1 MKLAIGAL
9 ALVLM
14 LGMSI
19 KQSLAADSLLGYKSL
34 AYTRELEIPHL
45 LITTTGAGVDISLEL
60 ANIFSFS
67 EAAALSQLSPYEL
80 KARLEAG
87 ADLFQLNAAAECSLS
102 EAQAISDFLAQ
113 QKTKQSKQALDV
125 SWSFACT
132 KPQALNSLKIAWFT
146 HFPQSLAN
154 LAIEWTSAEAEGRL
168 ETSADTVIYF
178 ESQL

>member
-9 ALVLM
+9 ALMLM
-14 LGMSI
+14 FGVSI
-19 KQSLAADSLLGYKSL
+19 KPSLAADSLLGHKSL
-34 AYTRELEIPHL
+34 AYALELEIPRL
-45 LITTTGAGVDISLEL
+45 LITTTGVGVDISLEL

-67 EAAALSQLSPYEL
+67 EAAALSQLSRHEL
-80 KARLEAG
+80 KSRLEAG

-102 EAQAISDFLAQ
+102 QAQAISDFLAQ
-113 QKTKQSKQALDV
+113 QKTKQAKQALDV

-154 LAIEWTSAEAEGRL
+154 LVIEWTSAEAEGRL

-178 ESQL
+178 EPEL